1 MSFTLANAVRSV
13 SRILPVSTRSLG
25 LVSRPVN
32 RSFWYLSHPE
42 TSQILPRK
50 LSSTFNHNSSGTCP
64 CGPCRGVHTRGD
76 KELIEF
82 LSEEIAAEK
91 KGSSKTKLLSNL
103 DGFDVK
109 FNGSEIVLTKKFNE
123 EIVTITCNVNH
134 SVDGEINEEELNV
147 KANEPPS
154 TDMKSRPQFEVKLTK
169 GTQTTRF
176 ACAFVQDGGD
186 LPEDEGPNDVFTIDE
201 LAIYEGEHN
210 EQTYAVAGDI
220 LDGYMY
226 DLLMNLLEERGVSN
240 DFASKMSELAT
251 KREHDLFVNLLE
263 KLQSF
268 VQGK

>member
-1 MSFTLANAVRSV
+1 M
-13 SRILPVSTRSLG
+13 
-25 LVSRPVN
+25 
-32 RSFWYLSHPE
+32 
-42 TSQILPRK
+42 
-50 LSSTFNHNSSGTCP
+50 
-64 CGPCRGVHTRGD
+64 
-76 KELIEF
+76 IEF

-91 KGSSKTKLLSNL
+91 KGSSKTKLVSNL

-109 FNGSEIVLTKKFNE
+109 LNGSEIVLTKKFNE
-123 EIVTITCNVNH
+123 EQVTITCNVNH
-134 SVDGEINEEELNV
+134 SVDGEINEEELNQ
-147 KANEPPS
+147 KANDPPS
-154 TDMKSRPQFEVKLTK
+154 AEMKSRPQFEVKLTK

-176 ACAFVQDGGD
+176 ACAFVQDAAD
-186 LPEDEGPNDVFTIDE
+186 LPEDGPNDVFTIDE

-240 DFASKMSELAT
+240 DFASKMSDLAT

-263 KLQSF
+263 KLQGF